1 MYDWNA
7 FVQNRMD
14 TEELKTEGLTQ
25 VVKQVT
31 HQNCMYIITNVGIR
45 SVLIIDTIT
54 LVKVENSL
62 SQFAKNIKNT
72 DFK

>member
-31 HQNCMYIITNVGIR
+31 HQNFMYIITNVGIR